1 MNRDKKLYF
10 EVMRIIACSLVI
22 YNHIEGYRLYMI
34 SNGIKQFFY
43 MCLTMLTRINVPIFF
58 MISGALLL
66 KKEENMTFVLRKRV
80 FRIAG
85 TLFLFDG
92 VYIVVCKLVSIKQG
106 WNMDISMGEYLYDF
120 LTNQFNGTVAYWY
133 MYAYMG
139 FLLCLPFMQRM
150 VKKFSKDEFFTLLG
164 LHFITSSFI
173 PMINIGLSKLGF
185 ETIYLCGDFQV
196 PLAFAK
202 AFFYPLI
209 GYYLE
214 YNIDIFKLKRCHII
228 GMSIIGCL
236 GILLSNL
243 CTYYEG
249 ITTGT
254 YTQNYVQLF
263 DYLTAI
269 VVFLIIKYIFNLKW
283 SIKND
288 IGKLIG
294 FLGSLTFGIYLMDPI
309 LKIVWYEEFNI
320 WAESKF
326 PTLIV
331 SIGWIIIS
339 MLGGGC
345 VTYVMKKIPGVKSL
359 I

>member
-1 MNRDKKLYF
+1 
-10 EVMRIIACSLVI
+10 
-22 YNHIEGYRLYMI
+22 
-34 SNGIKQFFY
+34 
-43 MCLTMLTRINVPIFF
+43 
-58 MISGALLL
+58 
-66 KKEENMTFVLRKRV
+66 
-80 FRIAG
+80 
-85 TLFLFDG
+85 
-92 VYIVVCKLVSIKQG
+92 
-106 WNMDISMGEYLYDF
+106 
-120 LTNQFNGTVAYWY
+120 
-133 MYAYMG
+133 
-139 FLLCLPFMQRM
+139 MQRM